1 MRRLAALTLLLI
13 TLLALAVPACAQ
25 DSLDRLEDLSA
36 LCSGIKIGHK
46 NPFSVIS
53 EEEFDAQT
61 QSIAARLDTMTDAQF
76 YYELRALVASIGDA
90 HTTID
95 YNDSWY
101 AHLKALPFAVL
112 PAQGR
117 WYAAILPA
125 QNADMLGWEVLAID
139 GMPTAEVFERAK
151 SIISHENDVWAAQQF
166 SNTVN
171 FLEALQF
178 LGVASADDTGV
189 TLTLREDDAAEPVE
203 LFLPALSE
211 EEIMTADLAR
221 LTPQSAPVTAASGYY
236 RALELGGG
244 AFFIQYN
251 ACREAPDLPM
261 ADFTS
266 AVGELLRAGDYGKLI
281 LDLRYN
287 TGGNSA
293 VIEPLIAELHAF
305 LQEHDLPV
313 YALIGED
320 TFSSGIIGA
329 LDVRKHLGATL
340 VGSPT
345 GGSVN
350 GYGELKSFTLPNSPM
365 TVFYSTKYFDLVP
378 GYEGSSL
385 IPDIAVEATIDDL
398 IAGRDAVVDYVLGL

>member
-1 MRRLAALTLLLI
+1 MRRHTALTLLLI
-13 TLLALAVPACAQ
+13 ALLALAVPARAQ
-25 DSLDRLEDLSA
+25 DSSERLEDLNA
-36 LCSGIKIGHK
+36 LCSGIKAGHK

-53 EEEFDAQT
+53 KAEFNAQA
-61 QSIAARLDTMTDAQF
+61 QGIAARLDGMTDAQF

-101 AHLKALPFAVL
+101 THLKALPFAVL
-112 PAQGR
+112 PAQGH

-125 QNADMLGWEVLAID
+125 QEADMLGWEVLAID
-139 GMPTAEVFERAK
+139 GIPTAEVFERAK

-178 LGVASADDTGV
+178 LGVASADDAGV
-189 TLTLREDDAAEPVE
+189 TLTLCEDDAAAPAQ
-203 LFLPALSE
+203 LFLSALSE
-211 EEIMTADLAR
+211 TEIMTADLAR

-236 RALELGGG
+236 RALELDDG

-251 ACREAPDLPM
+251 TCQEAPDMPM
-261 ADFTS
+261 ADFAS
-266 AVGELLRAGDYGKLI
+266 AVGELLRAGNYGKLI

-329 LDVRKHLGATL
+329 LDIRKHLGATL

-365 TVFYSTKYFDLVP
+365 TVFYSTKYFNLVP

-385 IPDIAVEATIDDL
+385 VPDIAVEATIDDL
-398 IAGRDAVVDYVLGL
+398 IAGRDAVVNYVLGL

>member
-1 MRRLAALTLLLI
+1 MRRHTALVLLLI
-13 TLLALAVPACAQ
+13 ALLALAIPACAQ
-25 DSLDRLEDLSA
+25 ETSDRLADLNA
-36 LCSGIKIGHK
+36 LCSGIKAGHK

-53 EEEFDAQT
+53 EADFDAQAAD
-61 QSIAARLDTMTDAQF
+61 IAARLDSMTDARF

-95 YNDSWY
+95 YSDSWY
-101 AHLKALPFAVL
+101 AHLLAMPFAVI

-117 WYAAILPA
+117 WYAAILPSEHA
-125 QNADMLGWEVLAID
+125 SMLGWEVTAID
-139 GMPTAEVFERAK
+139 GVPIGEVFARAK

-166 SNTVN
+166 SNAVN

-178 LGVASADDTGV
+178 LGVVPADAGGA
-189 TLTLREDDAAEPVE
+189 TLTLRENDQAEE
-203 LFLPALSE
+203 THLLLHALSE
-211 EEIMTADLAR
+211 AEIMTADLAR

-236 RALELGGG
+236 RALELDGG

-251 ACREAPDLPM
+251 TCQEAPDMPM
-261 ADFTS
+261 AGFAST
-266 AVGELLRAGDYGKLI
+266 VGELLRAGDYGKLI

-305 LQEHDLPV
+305 LQEHEMPV

-329 LDVRKHLGATL
+329 LDIEKHLGATL

-350 GYGELKSFTLPNSPM
+350 GYGELQSFTLPNSPM
-365 TVFYSTKYFDLVP
+365 IVFYSTKYFELVP

-385 IPDIAVEATIDDL
+385 VPDIAVGATIDDL
-398 IAGRDAVVDYVLGL
+398 IAGRDAVVEYVLDL

>member
-1 MRRLAALTLLLI
+1 MRRHAALTLLLI
-13 TLLALAVPACAQ
+13 ALLALAVPARAQ
-25 DSLDRLEDLSA
+25 DSSERLEDLIA
-36 LCSGIKIGHK
+36 LCSGIKAGHK

-53 EEEFDAQT
+53 EAEFDAQADD
-61 QSIAARLDTMTDAQF
+61 IAARLDGMTGAQF

-95 YNDSWY
+95 YADSWY
-101 AHLKALPFAVL
+101 AHLLALPFAVT

-117 WYAAILPA
+117 WYAAILPGEHA
-125 QNADMLGWEVLAID
+125 SMLGWEVTAIS
-139 GMPTAEVFERAK
+139 GMPIGEVFERAK

-171 FLEALQF
+171 FLDALQF

-189 TLTLREDDAAEPVE
+189 TLTLCEDDASEPVE

-211 EEIMTADLAR
+211 AEIMAADLAR
-221 LTPQSAPVTAASGYY
+221 LTPRSAPLTAPSGYY
-236 RALELGGG
+236 RAMALDGG

-251 ACREAPDLPM
+251 TCQEAPDLPM
-261 ADFTS
+261 ADFAS
-266 AVGELLRAGDYGKLI
+266 AVGELLRAGDYSKLI

-305 LQEHDLPV
+305 LQDHETPV
-313 YALIGED
+313 YALIGEA

-329 LDVRKHLGATL
+329 LDIRKHLGATL

-350 GYGELKSFTLPNSPM
+350 GYGELKSFILPNSPM
-365 TVFYSTKYFDLVP
+365 TVFYSTKYFNLVP

-385 IPDIAVEATIDDL
+385 VPDIAVEATIDDR